1 MRKVLDLTAFLMVA
15 AKTIFVIVFH
25 VIILVWQIVGT
36 IRSAQTHLQATG
48 SSLPLKVTYIGCLAS
63 LILTA
68 NVVLGTNRP
77 SRSYDLQRT
86 MADIQEE
93 NRR

>member
-1 MRKVLDLTAFLMVA
+1 MREVLDLTAFLMVA

-25 VIILVWQIVGT
+25 VIILAWQIAGT
-36 IRSAQTHLQATG
+36 IHSAEPHLQATG
-48 SSLPLKVTYIGCLAS
+48 SSLPLEATYIGCLAS

-77 SRSYDLQRT
+77 IRSYDFLRT
-86 MADIQEE
+86 MADIQA
-93 NRR
+93 